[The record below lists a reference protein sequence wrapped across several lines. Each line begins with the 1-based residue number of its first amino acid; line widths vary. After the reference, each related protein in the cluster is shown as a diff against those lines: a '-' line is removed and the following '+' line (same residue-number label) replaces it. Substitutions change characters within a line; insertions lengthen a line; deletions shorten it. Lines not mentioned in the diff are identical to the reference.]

1 MKAPAYLSPRERELW
16 MQLEAE
22 RMPRHIAIIMD
33 GNGRWARQR
42 GLSRVKGHK
51 AGVQAIRR
59 AVDTVLDLGIEAI
72 TVYAFS
78 TENWG
83 RPRYEVSVLM
93 ALLRQFVG
101 IERDRMMEKGIRL
114 NVLGDMDQLPD
125 AVRNAVSQVIRD
137 TADNRRLKFN
147 IALNYGGRQEILRA
161 VRRMVR
167 DGLTPEQ
174 MTEEAVAA
182 RLYTAGLPDPDL
194 LIRTSGEL
202 RISNFLLWQLSYTE
216 LYFTDVYWPDF
227 DTTHMLTA
235 LLDYQRRSRRFGG
248 VDGD

>member
-1 MKAPAYLSPRERELW
+1 MEPPAYLGSEEKRLW
-16 MQLEAE
+16 EQLEPD

-33 GNGRWARQR
+33 GNGRWARER
-42 GLSRVKGHK
+42 GLPRVKGHK
-51 AGVQAIRR
+51 AGVRAIRK

-72 TVYAFS
+72 TIYAFS

-83 RPRYEVSVLM
+83 RPPYEVSVLM
-93 ALLRQFVG
+93 TLLRQFIG
-101 IERDRMMEKGIRL
+101 IERDRMMQKGIQL
-114 NVLGDMDQLPD
+114 NVLGEIDQLPEPVRD
-125 AVRNAVSQVIRD
+125 AVRDVIRD
-137 TADNRRLKFN
+137 TAPNQRLRFN

-161 VRRMVR
+161 VRRMVA
-167 DGLTPEQ
+167 DGLPLEA
-174 MTEEAVAA
+174 MTEEAVSN

-227 DTTHMLTA
+227 DTRHMLAA

-248 VDGD
+248 VHGD